1 MYSNST
7 SGTYFRGRSVAVTV
21 VSFDQARFVVEAME
35 MLAQYNEKVAPLKT
49 LHKAIPFAARTQKGA
64 LIVAG
69 PVDYLSWTQDIQ
81 RFSKRP
87 DFQAKERV
95 FLLRGVATPLAKT
108 ELIGMNWKI
117 QEQTTRK

>member
-69 PVDYLSWTQDIQ
+69 PVDYLSCVSSPVKWTIE
-81 RFSKRP
+81 K
-87 DFQAKERV
+87 
-95 FLLRGVATPLAKT
+95 
-108 ELIGMNWKI
+108 
-117 QEQTTRK
+117 